1 MDDKFNPKIVMDED
15 LVQKGVMDG
24 KFVKNFV
31 EDAEI
36 DPKVVIHVQ
45 N

>member
-1 MDDKFNPKIVMDED
+1 MKT

-31 EDAEI
+31 MDAEI
-36 DPKVVIHVQ
+36 DAKVVMDLSTVIVDR
-45 N
+45 NS